1 MCHIT
6 GSENQKTIAGLS
18 SKDTILDLP
27 KDLIAR
33 SPESGVQT
41 ILSAFSLQ
49 RIEENMG
56 TGGQNEILAQSWL
69 GEWQP

>member
-6 GSENQKTIAGLS
+6 GSENQKTIAGLW

-27 KDLIAR
+27 KDL
-33 SPESGVQT
+33 GVQT
-41 ILSAFSLQ
+41 ILSALSLQ

-56 TGGQNEILAQSWL
+56 TGGQNQILAQS
-69 GEWQP
+69 

>member
-1 MCHIT
+1 MCQIT
-6 GSENQKTIAGLS
+6 GSENQKTIAGLW

-27 KDLIAR
+27 KDL
-33 SPESGVQT
+33 GVQT